1 MLQRVQD
8 TNPNLI
14 GLILQ
19 RIIPIIA
26 FVFVIYM
33 VVIGIA
39 VYSNASDNLANKHE
53 QANTILQAQLIT
65 ELNFLLRENQEVAN
79 TGRLRS
85 QAEQLLA
92 NDQAINAQ
100 VNELFADLIRLNPN
114 EYLNVQYIAS
124 NGVIL
129 NEVINERGLPRI
141 VGEDILPRTDVSVI
155 QSNAFQ
161 SALQAVDVEDF
172 YISDYTL
179 VVDKLGEPVNPLQP
193 IFSVYVP
200 VFDLQNKRTPLGTV
214 RFVISADSILEIFNN
229 PILSEQTSSAGQ
241 SLFLLDAQDHIIA
254 NSNAS
259 SQDYLYHLVGIDE
272 ATEIES
278 RGQDF
283 HDIIAE
289 VAQGISARETTL
301 LADGGVLYTVREFQT
316 GDSQNTAWRLVIT
329 DSQSTLFT
337 SFIITVFGLIVATL
351 VVVIVML
358 YFINQRIIPV
368 LQPYIDISKDA
379 QQIASG
385 RSGATRNVNVAPV
398 SSAGT
403 LPISS
408 ALSSLSE
415 RIQDLT
421 GELSDQENRH
431 NRDMQIVTNIGRETA
446 TLYEID
452 TLIQRSIELICN
464 ELGFY
469 HAQVFLVDDA
479 QVNAVLVQSR
489 GDAGQQLL
497 AQGHKL
503 AIRSDSII
511 GAVTS
516 KGLPIIVNDTTA
528 TTSLHGFNPFLPDT
542 RAEMALPL
550 SIGEEI
556 IGALDIQSTEPN
568 VFHDEDL
575 STFQLITDQLAVAIY
590 NAQLRNQTDQR
601 IEQINRLNRQ
611 LTRQAWTETEAS
623 LGLDVSYT
631 YNLMDID
638 KTEQPTPSDEAIGAP
653 ITIRGE
659 VIGTLNA
666 SPPDGLAFS
675 DGDQSIL
682 RGVAER
688 VALAIEN
695 ARLFQETQVILSE
708 TEILYELSGKL
719 SESVSYDDITHA
731 IIQTIAP
738 DAKGG
743 QVWLF
748 DDYIIGDKPT
758 WAQLSTTPTIQYT
771 DDPSSEAIRLDIVKH
786 QLFQNLNGVEVV
798 TAEDITSI
806 PDLTSHSRQLIEEMG
821 AVSIAFIPLNMR
833 GQWKGFLTIYFDRVK
848 AYSEREQR
856 IYNALIDQAGVAI
869 DNRLLLEQTELALER
884 NEKLYASSRI
894 INTAQSLQDLIYAA
908 VATTTSTQVD
918 FWLGIFDDV
927 RDANPW
933 QGQLRIVARSEMGNV
948 TEADD
953 LRFVNITDQSPMRR
967 REPEILSDS
976 KDHEWMW
983 ETPHAFVAAF
993 PLFSDNQPT
1002 ALFFIVSY
1010 EDYRLSNEDY
1020 DVYRALTGQ
1029 MSTQIQNSRL
1039 LEQTEL
1045 ALAETQRLYIASRA
1059 IAGATDIDS
1068 ILESAAGHLALPF
1081 MQSTADQRI
1090 LISLLAAHPNST
1102 RDASHMNYRYQWTSD
1117 ADVPLE
1123 IPTRSIV
1130 PREEAPF
1137 AQLFDSR
1144 TTTLHYQNIARDL
1157 KDNPT
1162 IQKLLSQ
1169 DSGQSAVLAILQ
1181 TRQNWY
1187 GVLICKSSQPN
1198 AFDSRFVEF
1207 VQAVANQIA
1216 IGIENQQL
1224 FNAAQAEQERLQTI
1238 LSTLPTGV
1246 IVLDPQTLIPILVN
1260 DNITSLLGR
1269 EVNMGEPFSAE
1280 MYNIYRTGT
1289 ESYYP
1294 DSDLP
1299 ILTSIQSGMN
1309 QMADDLAY
1317 IDENYQI
1324 DLLLSAAPIFDA
1336 NGNSTAIVAAFQDI
1350 SNLRSLEQTLQE
1362 NLRETVSSYEMQRS
1376 LTQAESLDELLDVI
1390 LSQMMLLESHNALI
1404 LMADEQIGEVT
1415 IARQMVNVLNDIR
1428 GLSPI
1433 LSSTDLINIK
1443 DIKTYPQSTPEI
1455 AFIFEKLDASSALI
1469 LALQVPSREEVLG
1482 WLITTHA
1489 EPNYFTIEE
1498 ERQLTS
1504 LRDMARTA
1512 IDNRYLV
1519 QSTQVALQ
1527 EARTLYAATTVIT
1540 ASSDIDELG
1549 QAIQQSILALE
1560 PDMYAAFI
1568 NLSADETIEMFN
1580 VGFEDTIAN
1589 GMDMDRLRTVQLPQ
1603 NDGVYVSD
1611 MIRSTPGVLEQEL
1624 LKSHG
1629 ISAFAAVNLRAKD
1642 MKSGRILIGF
1652 KQARQLT
1659 EGDTRFLNSIADSA
1673 SVIIDNQA
1681 LLEQIQA
1688 TLQETS
1694 VLYQSSRALTDA
1706 SSTTEIIDVV
1716 INYLIGPHVNQVFIA
1731 LLNSPA
1737 WDSTSATVEIEA
1749 GWQAEGGVNL
1759 EGVTLS
1765 AEQFPAWEQL
1775 SSPNVLMINDIH
1787 DEALNLD
1794 IMQRTSIESLDTRSL
1809 VIIPLRVANRN
1820 IGSIWIGSREA
1831 YNYTDADAR
1840 IFQAY
1845 AESASLSLEASY
1857 LFTQTEHRAG
1867 QLETSAEVGQTIGQ
1881 ILDLNELLPQVV
1893 DLIRD
1898 RFLYDHVQVFLMD
1911 NRNRYAVLQA
1921 STGEAGRQLLAN
1933 DHKLAR
1939 GSQSVIGQVTETGEP
1954 SIALDTADAN
1964 VVHQPNQFLPLTR
1977 SEMALPLI
1985 VKGKV
1990 VGALDVQSNN
2000 PNAFSEEDIRA
2011 LTTLSGQIAIAI
2023 DNANLYEEIERRA
2036 SDVSLLFDITVIAT
2050 ASNTLGEALQTVT
2063 DKLYDALNASA
2074 AVFYLPQKYVN
2085 HTVLQAIALSGSDQ
2099 PISEL
2104 SEVTVGDS
2112 ENLIGLVGGTL
2123 NPQLVGN
2130 ISNEVR
2136 YLSITPS
2143 SATVMIVPI
2152 GVGGRLIGLVVVEHE
2167 NENAFSQDDF
2177 QLVITLAGS
2186 LSAVVE
2192 NSLLVDELQETND
2205 QLREIDRLKGQFLA
2219 NMSHELRTPLNSII
2233 GFSRVMLKGIDG
2245 ALTEMQEQDLTT
2257 IYNSGQHLLNL
2268 INDIL
2273 DQAKIESGK
2282 MDLKFAFFGVKTLI
2296 ESVKSIGVGLVKEKP
2311 IDLFIDLESGLPQAY
2326 GDEFRTRQI
2335 LLNIVSNSAKF
2346 TVEGSITIRAYTV
2359 QEDETGKTFI
2369 RIDVIDTGIGID
2381 NQDIHLLFETFRQV
2395 DSSLT
2400 RTVGGT
2406 GLGLPLSKSLA
2417 EMQGGEL
2424 LVESV
2429 VGAGSTFSVTIPIE
2443 ETEINTPDDMYDE
2456 GGSGSD
2462 DDTSSDTKSMKA
2474 QRPKQNTKSDSKAE
2488 ESTNNTTVSIDKRLV
2503 TQTMKQTTK
2512 REVLL
2517 IEDNKDMVDQ
2527 YRKLLQREGFEVQTA
2542 DHPAYAEAMVSN
2554 LRPTVLI
2561 MDVNFADGEGWNMLE
2576 RLKQRDDTFDIP
2588 IIVCSVDPDSER
2600 AYQIGA
2606 HNYIS
2611 RPFTNEEIVE
2621 AALDAEKESQ
2631 RERILIIDDQP
2642 ESVRLLFEL
2651 LNEKGNYRIFSADNG
2666 TEGISLVA
2674 RRQPNLIILDLRM
2687 PGMDG
2692 FAVLHELRSNPE
2704 TAEIPVMIV
2713 TGEVDLSS
2721 DEQELLAN
2729 VHILRKTDISEE
2741 EYEEFIDNIRR
2752 HLDGDHGSI

>member
-1 MLQRVQD
+1 MLQSVQG
-8 TNPNLI
+8 TNQNLS
-14 GLILQ
+14 GLILR
-19 RIIPIIA
+19 RIIPVVAI
-26 FVFVIYM
+26 VFAIYM
-33 VVIGIA
+33 VIIGII
-39 VYSNASDNLANKHE
+39 VYQSANNNLANNHE
-53 QANTILQAQLIT
+53 NTNTILQAQLIT

-79 TGRLRS
+79 TGQLRS

-100 VNELFADLIRLNPN
+100 VNQLFANLIRLNPN
-114 EYLNVQYIAS
+114 EYLGVQYIAS

-129 NEVINERGLPRI
+129 NEVNNERGLPRI
-141 VGEDILPRTDVSVI
+141 LGQENLPRTDVTVI
-155 QSNAFQ
+155 QSTAFQ
-161 SALQAVDVEDF
+161 RALQASDVNDF
-172 YISDYTL
+172 YISDFTL
-179 VVDKLGEPVNPLQP
+179 VKDSLGEPVKPLQP
-193 IFSVYVP
+193 TFSVYIP

-214 RFVISADSILEIFNN
+214 RFVISADTLLDIFNN
-229 PILSEQTSSAGQ
+229 PILSEENQSNSQ
-241 SLFLLDAQDHIIA
+241 SLFLLDAQDHVIA
-254 NSNAS
+254 NSSAS
-259 SQDYLYHLVGIDE
+259 SQDYLYHLVD
-272 ATEIES
+272 IEFDDD
-278 RGQDF
+278 DF
-283 HDIIAE
+283 HDV
-289 VAQGISARETTL
+289 VANVVSTVATNEATL
-301 LADGGVLYTVREFQT
+301 LAENGVLYTIREFNT
-316 GDSQNTAWRLVIT
+316 GDSQNTIWRLVIT
-329 DSQSTLFT
+329 NPQSTLFT
-337 SFIITVFGLIVATL
+337 SFITTLFFMTLITLAIVAA
-351 VVVIVML
+351 ML
-358 YFINQRIIPV
+358 YFINQRMTPV
-368 LQPYIDISKDA
+368 VEPYMDVNIEA

-385 RSGATRNVNVAPV
+385 RPTAVSSNVNTNREAF
-398 SSAGT
+398 
-403 LPISS
+403 PITA
-408 ALSSLSE
+408 ALSTLSE

-421 GELSDQENRH
+421 NDLTDRESRH
-431 NRDMQIVTNIGRETA
+431 NRDMQIITNIGRETA
-446 TLYEID
+446 TLYDID
-452 TLIQRSIELICN
+452 TLMQRAIELICN

-479 QVNAVLVQSR
+479 RVNAVLVQSR
-489 GDAGQQLL
+489 GEAGQQLL
-497 AQGHKL
+497 AKGHQL
-503 AIRSDSII
+503 AIGSDSII
-511 GAVTS
+511 GTVTS
-516 KGLPIIVNDTTA
+516 KGIPVIVNDITA
-528 TTSLHGFNPFLPDT
+528 GSAVHGFNPLLPDT

-550 SIGEEI
+550 AIGSDI
-556 IGALDIQSTEPN
+556 IGAIDIQSTQPN

-575 STFQLITDQLAVAIY
+575 PTFQLIADQLAVAIY

-611 LTRQAWTETEAS
+611 LTRQAWTETENS

-631 YNLMDID
+631 YNLMTID
-638 KTEQPTPSDEAIGAP
+638 KTAQPELPTGTIAAP

-666 SPPDGLAFS
+666 SPPEGLAFS
-675 DGDQSIL
+675 DGDQAIV

-695 ARLFQETQVILSE
+695 ARLFQETQIILSE
-708 TEILYELSGKL
+708 TEVLYELSGKL
-719 SESVSYDDITHA
+719 SESVSYDDIISSIIVAVAPEA
-731 IIQTIAP
+731 I
-738 DAKGG
+738 GG
-743 QVWLF
+743 QIWVF
-748 DDYIIGDKPT
+748 DDYTIGNKPS

-771 DDPSSEAIRLDIVKH
+771 DDPASEEIRLQISKH
-786 QLFQNLNGVEVV
+786 RILQKLNGVDVF
-798 TAEDITSI
+798 SI
-806 PDLTSHSRQLIEEMG
+806 QDTTTDPNIETHSRNLIDEMG
-821 AVSIAFIPLNMR
+821 AVSIVFIPLNMR
-833 GQWKGFLTIYFDRVK
+833 GQWKGFLTIYFDRQHV
-848 AYSEREQR
+848 YNEREER

-894 INTAQSLQDLIYAA
+894 INTAQSLQDLVYAA

-918 FWLGIFDDV
+918 FWLGIFEGTTKE
-927 RDANPW
+927 NPW
-933 QGQLRIVARSEMGNV
+933 QGQLRIVARSELGSV
-948 TEADD
+948 TEANE
-953 LRFVNITDQSPMRR
+953 LHNIHIVEDSPMRR
-967 REPEILSDS
+967 REHEIISDH
-976 KDHEWMW
+976 KDHNWMW
-983 ETPHAFVAAF
+983 DTAHAFVSAF
-993 PLFSDNQPT
+993 PLFSDNQPI

-1010 EDYRLSNEDY
+1010 EDYQLSNEDY

-1068 ILESAAGHLALPF
+1068 IFESAAGHLALPF
-1081 MQSTADQRI
+1081 MQSATEQRI
-1090 LISLLAAHPNST
+1090 LISLISAHPTPT
-1102 RDASHMNYRYQWTSD
+1102 RNASHMNYRYQWTSD
-1117 ADVPLE
+1117 ADVPFE
-1123 IPTRSIV
+1123 VPTGSIV
-1130 PREEAPF
+1130 PSEEAPF
-1137 AQLFDSR
+1137 SQLFDSR
-1144 TTTLHYQNIARDL
+1144 TTSLNYPNIAEDL

-1162 IQKLLSQ
+1162 IQNILLQ
-1169 DSGQSAVLAILQ
+1169 DNGQSAVLAILQ
-1181 TRQNWY
+1181 TRQSWY
-1187 GVLICKSSQPN
+1187 GVLICKSSEPN
-1198 AFDSRFVEF
+1198 AFDSRYIEF

-1216 IGIENQQL
+1216 IGIENQEL

-1246 IVLDPQTLIPILVN
+1246 IVLDPETLIPILVN
-1260 DNITSLLGR
+1260 DNITGLLGR
-1269 EVNMGEPFSAE
+1269 EVNMQEPFSAQS
-1280 MYNIYRTGT
+1280 YNIYRTGT
-1289 ESYYP
+1289 DSYYP
-1294 DSDLP
+1294 DKDLP
-1299 ILTSIQSGMN
+1299 ILTSIESGMN
-1309 QMADDLAY
+1309 QMADDLAFVH
-1317 IDENYQI
+1317 ENYQV
-1324 DLLLSAAPIFDA
+1324 DLLLSAAPIFDTH
-1336 NGNSTAIVAAFQDI
+1336 GNPTAIVAAFQDI

-1376 LTQAESLDELLDVI
+1376 ITQAESLEDLLDVI
-1390 LSQMMLLESHNALI
+1390 LMQMMFLEPENALI
-1404 LMADEQIGEVT
+1404 LITDDQVGELT
-1415 IARQMVNVLNDIR
+1415 IARQMIPAIDDIR

-1433 LSSTDLINIK
+1433 LSDDNIINIRN
-1443 DIKTYPQSTPEI
+1443 INTYAKSTPEV
-1455 AFIFEKLDASSALI
+1455 AFIFEKLAAQSALI
-1469 LALQVPSREEVLG
+1469 LALQIPNRDEVLG
-1482 WLITTHA
+1482 WFIATHSEA
-1489 EPNYFTIEE
+1489 NYFSMEE
-1498 ERQLTS
+1498 ERLLTS

-1519 QSTQVALQ
+1519 QSTQIALE
-1527 EARTLYAATTVIT
+1527 EARTLYAATTTIT
-1540 ASSDIDELG
+1540 RSSDIDELG
-1549 QAIQQSILALE
+1549 EAIQQSVLALE
-1560 PDMYAAFI
+1560 PDMYAGFI
-1568 NLSADETIEMFN
+1568 TLSPTNTIEMFN
-1580 VGFEDTIAN
+1580 VGFEDAVAN
-1589 GMDMDRLRTVQLPQ
+1589 GMDMERLRTAQLPQ
-1603 NDGVYVSD
+1603 HDGVYISD
-1611 MIRSTPGVLEQEL
+1611 MIRSTPGILEQEL
-1624 LKSHG
+1624 LKSRH
-1629 ISAFAAVNLRAKD
+1629 ISAFAAINLRAKD
-1642 MKSGRILIGF
+1642 MKSGRILVGF
-1652 KQARQLT
+1652 KQARRFT
-1659 EGDTRFLNSIADSA
+1659 EGDTRYLSSIADSA

-1706 SSTTEIIDVV
+1706 SSPTEIIDVV

-1731 LLNSPA
+1731 LLNSPS
-1737 WDSTSATVEIEA
+1737 WDSTSATVEVEA

-1765 AEQFPAWEQL
+1765 ADQFPAWEQL
-1775 SSPNVLMINDIH
+1775 SSPNVLMINDIY
-1787 DEALNLD
+1787 DESLD
-1794 IMQRTSIESLDTRSL
+1794 IDFMQRTSIESLDTRSL
-1809 VIIPLRVANRN
+1809 VIIPLRVSNRA
-1820 IGSIWIGSREA
+1820 IGSIWIGSREP
-1831 YNYTDADAR
+1831 YDYTDADAR

-1857 LFTQTEHRAG
+1857 LFAQTEHRAR

-1881 ILDLNELLPQVV
+1881 ILDLNILLPQVV
-1893 DLIRD
+1893 ELIRD
-1898 RFLYDHVQVFLMD
+1898 RFSYDHVQIFLMD

-1933 DHKLAR
+1933 SHKLAR
-1939 GSQSVIGQVTETGEP
+1939 GSQSVIGQVTKTGKP
-1954 SIALDTADAN
+1954 TIALDTADAN

-1977 SEMALPLI
+1977 SEMALPLT
-1985 VKGKV
+1985 VKGQV

-2000 PNAFSEEDIRA
+2000 PNAFSEEDVRV
-2011 LTTLSGQIAIAI
+2011 LTTLAGQIAIAI

-2036 SDVSLLFDITVIAT
+2036 ADVSLLFDITVIAT
-2050 ASNTLGEALQTVT
+2050 ASNTLAEALQTVT
-2063 DKLYDALNASA
+2063 DQLYNALSASA
-2074 AVFYLPQKYVN
+2074 AVFYLPQNYIN
-2085 HTVLQAIALSGSDQ
+2085 HTVLQAVALSGSDQ

-2112 ENLIGLVGGTL
+2112 ENLIGLVGSTL
-2123 NPQLVGN
+2123 NPQLIRN
-2130 ISNEVR
+2130 IGNEVR
-2136 YLSITPS
+2136 YLSITPAS
-2143 SATVMIVPI
+2143 STAMLVPI
-2152 GVGGRLIGLVVVEHE
+2152 GTGGKLIGLIVIEHE
-2167 NENAFSQDDF
+2167 HENAFSQDDF

-2192 NSLLVDELQETND
+2192 NSQLVDELQKTND

-2273 DQAKIESGK
+2273 DQAKLESGK

-2346 TVEGSITIRAYTV
+2346 TVEGSITIRAYTI
-2359 QEDETGKTFI
+2359 QHPETGVTFI
-2369 RIDVIDTGIGID
+2369 RVDVIDTGIGID
-2381 NQDIHLLFETFRQV
+2381 EKDLPLLFETFRQV

-2424 LVESV
+2424 LVDSV
-2429 VGAGSTFSVTIPIE
+2429 VGVGSTFSVTIPTE
-2443 ETEINTPDDMYDE
+2443 EVVINDDEDNDDHNEKEDKPDTQAVRPSYTTQASKSE
-2456 GGSGSD
+2456 PSE
-2462 DDTSSDTKSMKA
+2462 TKA
-2474 QRPKQNTKSDSKAE
+2474 AP
-2488 ESTNNTTVSIDKRLV
+2488 SIDKRLV

-2527 YRKLLQREGFEVQTA
+2527 YRRLLQREGFEVQTA

-2554 LRPTVLI
+2554 LRPTLLV
-2561 MDVNFADGEGWNMLE
+2561 MDVNFADGEGWNILE

-2606 HNYIS
+2606 HKYIH

-2674 RRQPNLIILDLRM
+2674 RRHPNLVILDLRM

-2692 FAVLHELRSNPE
+2692 FAVLNELRSNPE

-2713 TGEVDLSS
+2713 TGEVDLST

-2729 VHILRKTDISEE
+2729 VHVLRKTNISEE
-2741 EYEEFIDNIRR
+2741 EYDEFINDIRR
-2752 HLDGDHGSI
+2752 HLNGDHGSI